1 MQLTPYQKK
10 QIRFVL
16 VLLLGIPATIFGVYK
31 GVQYLSQAT
40 GDPTPQ
46 QVVISNV
53 TNVSITLSW
62 FTQKEVEGYVIPV
75 LNGAEK
81 APVADKRGSGKRFN
95 HYVELKSLEP
105 DTEYSFI
112 LLSDGE
118 RYESGSSGV
127 YKAKTLKVSADTQAP
142 VEVHGFLEG
151 SSVEDSIVYIMFA
164 NKSAYPV
171 STVVSNSGSW
181 ILYFYTKNIED
192 QTVVKVTD
200 DTQLVLMGRMNLTNG
215 AVLEGTFSAMF
226 DSNGKL
232 NQAYTF
238 ELGDI
243 QDLISYFPPQVVL
256 SSVSS
261 TVIPVDGK
269 DDDETPTPPPVQ
281 PVDEEDEEPVAD
293 DDTYS
298 GPYTIKHDIS
308 WTDLVSESSS
318 FNLQSGEDTILVT
331 NLTNTG
337 FSVVW
342 RSAEK
347 EEGYVKY
354 GTSKTALNTEVR
366 DYRDGFVSMGQ
377 HSSHLVE
384 SERLEADT
392 TYYFEVYSG
401 DEVYDNGG
409 EKYSVTTYPLL
420 STAIPFETKSGQ
432 VINATD
438 PSDWVL
444 VFKLID
450 NDELGTLGSSGYLST
465 LPDEEGYW
473 MTTIGDSRSEDGE
486 SYFSFSNTDILQ
498 TFFVGADSKK
508 FDYPLSLEEVE
519 LDVLEIGETTTSSS
533 VKLLSNY
540 GIINLR

>member
-10 QIRFVL
+10 QLRFVL
-16 VLLLGIPATIFGVYK
+16 VLLLGIPATIFAVYK

-75 LNGAEK
+75 LDGVEK
-81 APVADKRGSGKRFN
+81 APVVDKRGSGKRFN

-127 YKAKTLKVSADTQAP
+127 YKAKTLNVSTDTQAP

-171 STVVSNSGSW
+171 STVVSSSGSW

-200 DTQLVLMGRMNLTNG
+200 DTQLVLMGRKDLTSG

-232 NQAYTF
+232 NQAFTF
-238 ELGDI
+238 ELGDA
-243 QDLISYFPPQVVL
+243 QNLISYFPPQTVL
-256 SSVSS
+256 ASASS
-261 TVIPVDGK
+261 TVIPVDDEEE
-269 DDDETPTPPPVQ
+269 DDDTPTPPPVQ
-281 PVDEEDEEPVAD
+281 PDDEEEEPD

-298 GPYTIKHDIS
+298 GPYTIKHDIP
-308 WTDLVSESSS
+308 WIELTSESSS
-318 FNLQSGEDTILVT
+318 FNLESGEDTILIT

-342 RSAEK
+342 RSEEK

-377 HSSHLVE
+377 YSSHLVE

-401 DEVYDNGG
+401 NEIYDNGG

-432 VINATD
+432 VLNATD

-486 SYFSFSNTDILQ
+486 SYFSFSSTDILQ

-508 FDYPLSLEEVE
+508 FDYPLSLEDVE
-519 LDVLEIGETTTSSS
+519 LDVLEIGQTTTSSS

>member
-16 VLLLGIPATIFGVYK
+16 VLLLGIPATIFAVYK

-53 TNVSITLSW
+53 TNVSIVLSW
-62 FTQKEVEGYVIPV
+62 YTQKEVEGYVIPV
-75 LNGAEK
+75 LDGVK
-81 APVADKRGSGKRFN
+81 KTPVADKRGSGKRFS
-95 HYVELKSLEP
+95 HYVELRSLEP

-112 LLSDGE
+112 LLSDEE
-118 RYESGSSGV
+118 RYEGGSAGA
-127 YKAKTLKVSADTQAP
+127 YKAKTLKVSTDTQAP

-151 SSVEDSIVYIMFA
+151 PSIEDSIVYILFA
-164 NKSAYPV
+164 NKSTYPV
-171 STVVSNSGSW
+171 STVASSSGSW
-181 ILYFYTKNIED
+181 IIYLYTQNIED
-192 QTVVKVTD
+192 ETVVKVTA
-200 DTQLVLMGRMNLTNG
+200 DTQLVLMGRKDLSND
-215 AVLEGTFSAMF
+215 AVLEGTFSSLF

-238 ELGDI
+238 ELGNI
-243 QDLISYFPPQVVL
+243 PNLISYFPPQVVL
-256 SSVSS
+256 GSASS
-261 TVIPVDGK
+261 TVIPVDE
-269 DDDETPTPPPVQ
+269 DETPPPPPVQ
-281 PVDEEDEEPVAD
+281 PDDDEDEEPVTD
-293 DDTYS
+293 DDTYT

-308 WTDLVSESSS
+308 WIDLTSESSS

-366 DYRDGFVSMGQ
+366 DYRDGFVSMGKY
-377 HSSHLVE
+377 SSHLVE

-401 DEVYDNGG
+401 DEIYDNGG
-409 EKYSVTTYPLL
+409 EKYSVTTHPLL
-420 STAIPFETKSGQ
+420 STAIPFETKSGK
-432 VINATD
+432 VINAID

-450 NDELGTLGSSGYLST
+450 NDEQGTLGSSGYLST

>member
-10 QIRFVL
+10 QIRFIL

-75 LNGAEK
+75 LDGAEK

-127 YKAKTLKVSADTQAP
+127 YKAKTLKVSTDTQAP

-200 DTQLVLMGRMNLTNG
+200 DTPLVLMGRMNLTNG

-232 NQAYTF
+232 NQAFTF
-238 ELGDI
+238 QLGDA
-243 QDLISYFPPQVVL
+243 QNLISYFPPQTVL
-256 SSVSS
+256 ASASS
-261 TVIPVDGK
+261 TVIPVD
-269 DDDETPTPPPVQ
+269 DDDDTPTPPPVQ
-281 PVDEEDEEPVAD
+281 PDDEEDEEPVAD
-293 DDTYS
+293 DDTYI

-354 GTSKTALNTEVR
+354 GTAKTALNTEVR

-377 HSSHLVE
+377 HLSHLVE

-401 DEVYDNGG
+401 NDVYDNGG

-432 VINATD
+432 VLNATD

-473 MTTIGDSRSEDGE
+473 MTTIGDSRSEDGD
-486 SYFSFSNTDILQ
+486 SYFSFSNADILQ

-519 LDVLEIGETTTSSS
+519 LDVLEIGQTTTSSS